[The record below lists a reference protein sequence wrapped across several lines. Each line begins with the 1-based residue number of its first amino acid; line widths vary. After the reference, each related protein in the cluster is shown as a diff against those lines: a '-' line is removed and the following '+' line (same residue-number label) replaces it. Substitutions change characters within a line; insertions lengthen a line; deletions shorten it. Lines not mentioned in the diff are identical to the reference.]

1 MPHDAL
7 DVLVVG
13 GGPGGLHAA
22 RRLAE
27 AGYGVAL
34 FEEHP
39 EIGRPV
45 HCTGILAPETF
56 TEFGLRDAGLVNTLT
71 HVRFHSPSGIEIE
84 YSTPIEEVAVVER
97 PLFDRSLAGQAL
109 DAGADLRCGVRITDV
124 AVEDDGVVVTTRD
137 GDVVRGRVGI
147 LACGANYA
155 LQRRLGLGFPRSYLQ
170 SAQAELPA
178 GRPGDVEL
186 YFGTDVAPGGFGW
199 VAPVLRDGS
208 AVARVGVMCARDAIG
223 HFRAILDRVRDRWAL
238 GDVCGEPRQKILP
251 LGPIDRTYADRLVAI
266 GDAAGLVKPTTGGG
280 IYYSLVSAELAAQVI
295 GRALAAGDLSAPV
308 LAEYEHRW
316 RERLADEIEAQGR
329 LRALAEQMDDAQID
343 ALFDLAR
350 TDGVMPIVRKT
361 ARFNQHRSLILALL
375 KHPPVRRILYRTLM
389 G

>member
-1 MPHDAL
+1 MRPDAL

-27 AGYGVAL
+27 AGFGVAVL
-34 FEEHP
+34 EEHH

-56 TEFGLRDAGLVNTLT
+56 TEFGLNEDGLVNSLNR
-71 HVRFHSPSGIEIE
+71 VRFHSPSGIEIE
-84 YSTPIEEVAVVER
+84 YTTPVEEVAVVER
-97 PLFDRSLAGQAL
+97 PTFDRSLARQAT
-109 DAGADLRCGVRITDV
+109 DAGAELRCGVRVTDV
-124 AVEDDGVVVTTRD
+124 SIDEDGVTVTTRE
-137 GDVVRGRVGI
+137 GESVRGRVVV

-155 LQRRLGLGFPRSYLQ
+155 IQRRLGLGFPRSYLQ
-170 SAQAELPA
+170 SAQVELRA

-186 YFGTDVAPGGFGW
+186 FFGVGVAPGGFGW
-199 VAPVLRDGS
+199 VAPVLRDEGAS
-208 AVARVGVMCARDAIG
+208 ARVGIMCTRDALG
-223 HFRAILDRVRDRWAL
+223 HFQRIVDRVSGPWAL
-238 GDVCGEPRQKILP
+238 DGVCGPPRQKILP
-251 LGPIDRTYADRLVAI
+251 LGPIDRTYGDRLVAI

-280 IYYSLVSAELAAQVI
+280 IYYSLVSAELASEVI
-295 GRALAAGDLSAPV
+295 GDGLRRGDLSSAV
-308 LAEYEHRW
+308 LGGYERRW

-329 LRALAEQMDDAQID
+329 LRELVERMDDTEID

-361 ARFNQHRSLILALL
+361 ARFNQHRGLIMALL
-375 KHPPVRRILYRTLM
+375 KHPPVRRILYRSLI